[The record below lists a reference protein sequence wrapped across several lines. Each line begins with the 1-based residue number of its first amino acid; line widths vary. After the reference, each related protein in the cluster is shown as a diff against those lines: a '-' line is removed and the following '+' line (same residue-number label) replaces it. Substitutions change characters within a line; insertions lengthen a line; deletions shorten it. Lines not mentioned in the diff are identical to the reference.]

1 MRCAYQKTNTASPLT
16 MSALNCFHAVCERR
30 SALPTSEHICSL
42 VAESTE
48 ITYTRIL
55 LFTLV
60 DSYP

>member
-48 ITYTRIL
+48 ITYTN
-55 LFTLV
+55 
-60 DSYP
+60 S